1 MTEKLDQTLEALARH
16 VGIAI
21 KWNDAN
27 NRPQRVSEDVLRKV
41 LSALGHPADD
51 QAQAERSLAA
61 LQQEGGEAL
70 PPLLTVDHGK
80 SLALKAWFSPGSP
93 CVASLESGE
102 RMELRLDADG
112 ALPGLLPVG
121 YQQLQIGD
129 RHFTVAVAPARCY
142 NVADALGTPAA
153 RAWGLGVQ
161 LYSLRRPQ
169 DEGFGDTQALESFVK
184 AAGERGADAVAISPM
199 HAMFSSDASRYSPYS
214 PSSRLFFNVLY
225 ASPAQVL
232 GVNAVDTAIEAANLK
247 HSLQELAHLE
257 LVDWPRAAEAKLKL
271 IRQLHSAF
279 SRGDHPLAGNFR
291 DFRHA
296 GGEALADH
304 CCFEALQAE
313 RARLGESQ
321 DWRQWPEALRHP
333 RSPEVARFAEA
344 HREEIEFYA
353 FGQWLIARSLDRV
366 QQAARDAG
374 MAIGV
379 IADLAV
385 GADGAGSQA
394 WSRQD
399 ELLAAVT
406 VGAPP
411 DILNRSGQSWG
422 ISAFSPEGLK
432 RNGFR
437 AFIEMLRANFAHAGG
452 LRIDHVL
459 GLNRL
464 WVIPQGEKPTHGA
477 YLQFPLDDLLRL
489 LALESHR
496 HKAIVLGEDLGTVPD
511 GLREKLAARDILGMR
526 VLLFEQ
532 HHTGAFKPLLDY
544 PDNALATT
552 STHDLPPLK
561 GWWRA
566 NEIDWT
572 RRLELIDAQ
581 TEEQWRQTRVHEKN
595 GLEHILRQDPENFSD
610 EQRAEDL
617 ADRVIDASV
626 RFLGHTRAPLVLLP
640 LEDALGVV
648 EQPNLPG
655 TVDEHPNWRRRLSPD
670 AADLLDQPD
679 PARRLELLAVARRQA
694 HERDR

>member
-1 MTEKLDQTLEALARH
+1 MSDQALASLAEK
-16 VGIAI
+16 VGIAVE
-21 KWNDAN
+21 WTDAN
-27 NRPQRVSEDVLRKV
+27 NRPQTVSPDVLRNV
-41 LSALGHPADD
+41 LSALGHPANSDED
-51 QAQAERSLAA
+51 VTESLRVMQAEEDNHR
-61 LQQEGGEAL
+61 L
-70 PPLLTVDHGK
+70 PPLLTADYGK
-80 SLALKAWFSPGSP
+80 PLPLSRWLAPGATCTVHLEDGGELELK
-93 CVASLESGE
+93 
-102 RMELRLDADG
+102 LDAQA
-112 ALPGLLPVG
+112 ALPGMLPVG
-121 YQQLQIGD
+121 YQQVRVGD
-129 RHFTVAVAPARCY
+129 QHFTVAVAPARCY
-142 NVADALGTPAA
+142 NVADALGVDAP

-161 LYSLRRPQ
+161 LYSLRRPH
-169 DEGFGDTQALESFVK
+169 DGGFGDTQALEEMVR
-184 AAGERGADAVAISPM
+184 AAGERGADALAISPM
-199 HAMFSSDASRYSPYS
+199 HAMFSSDTTRYSPYS
-214 PSSRLFFNVLY
+214 PSSRLFLNALY
-225 ASPAQVL
+225 AAPGAVL
-232 GVNAVDTAIEAANLK
+232 GEHTVRAAIEHLNLEGT
-247 HSLQELAHLE
+247 LAELEKLE
-257 LVDWPRAAEAKLKL
+257 LVDWPRAAEAKLRL
-271 IRQLHSAF
+271 LRALHEDFTRAAHPMQEDFASFRQK
-279 SRGDHPLAGNFR
+279 
-291 DFRHA
+291 

-313 RARLGESQ
+313 CARKGESQ
-321 DWRQWPEALRHP
+321 DWRQWPEAWRHP
-333 RSPEVARFAEA
+333 RSPGVAEFAKA
-344 HREEIEFYA
+344 HEQEIEFYA
-353 FGQWLIARSLDRV
+353 FGQWLIARSLERA
-366 QQAARDAG
+366 QTAAKASG
-374 MAIGV
+374 MRIGL

-464 WVIPQGEKPTHGA
+464 WVIPQGEKPTEGA
-477 YLQFPLDDLLRL
+477 YLHFPLDDLLRL

-496 HKAIVLGEDLGTVPD
+496 HQAIVLGEDLGTVPD

-532 HHTGAFKPLLDY
+532 NHPGDFKQLLEW

-561 GWWRA
+561 GWWHT
-566 NEIDWT
+566 NEIGWT
-572 RRLELIDAQ
+572 RRLALIDEK
-581 TEEQWRQTRVHEKN
+581 TEREWRETRVKEKR
-595 GLEHILRQDPENFSD
+595 GLEHILKQDPQNFVEERQDPD
-610 EQRAEDL
+610 I
-617 ADRVIDASV
+617 ADQVIDGSV
-626 RFLGHTRAPLVLLP
+626 RFVGHTRAPLVLLP
-640 LEDALGVV
+640 IEDALGLV

-655 TVDEHPNWRRRLSPD
+655 TIDEHPNWRRRLEATG
-670 AADLLDQPD
+670 AALLDLHD